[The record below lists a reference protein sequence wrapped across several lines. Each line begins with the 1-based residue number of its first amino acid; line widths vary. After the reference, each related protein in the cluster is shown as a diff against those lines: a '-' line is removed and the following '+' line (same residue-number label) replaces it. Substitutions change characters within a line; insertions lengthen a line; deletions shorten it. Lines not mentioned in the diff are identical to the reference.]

1 MDKDSGQHGDIDSDG
16 GDSGSC
22 GCGCGGDCRSGS
34 GGSDVGGTLG
44 VSGEG
49 IQH

>member
-1 MDKDSGQHGDIDSDG
+1 MDKDSGQYGDIDSDG

-22 GCGCGGDCRSGS
+22 GSGCGDCRSDS
-34 GGSDVGGTLG
+34 GGSDVGGILG